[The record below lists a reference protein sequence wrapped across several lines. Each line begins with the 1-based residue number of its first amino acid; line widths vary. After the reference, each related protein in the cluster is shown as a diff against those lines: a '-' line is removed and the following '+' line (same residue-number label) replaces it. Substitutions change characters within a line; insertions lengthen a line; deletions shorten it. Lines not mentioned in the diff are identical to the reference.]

1 MVIKIK
7 RFIVTVT
14 EILKK
19 EVLIEAESIADAEE
33 TAFDE
38 WNDEKIV
45 LTADDFS
52 NVHFNAEE
60 VE

>member
-1 MVIKIK
+1 MIKIK

-60 VE
+60 VK